1 MIDMPLTLPEISDRL
16 KRVDEVSLLEVLNI
30 SSEDIVERFQDIIE
44 ENADELE
51 RELEDELDE

>member
-1 MIDMPLTLPEISDRL
+1 MPLTLPEISDRL

>member
-51 RELEDELDE
+51 KELEDELDE